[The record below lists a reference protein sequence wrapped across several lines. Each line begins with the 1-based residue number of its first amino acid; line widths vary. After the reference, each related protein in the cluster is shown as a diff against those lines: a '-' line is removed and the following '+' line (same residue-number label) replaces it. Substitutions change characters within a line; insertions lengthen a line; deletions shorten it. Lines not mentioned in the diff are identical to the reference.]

1 MRIYAWLAIIAQLCS
16 NSEPHT
22 IADTN
27 THTITHT
34 IADTITDTF
43 ADTIADTIADNRYCR
58 YRPGA
63 TILATFA
70 ATCEPFSF
78 FFT

>member
-1 MRIYAWLAIIAQLCS
+1 MHGLAIIAQLCS

-22 IADTN
+22 IADTL
-27 THTITHT
+27 
-34 IADTITDTF
+34 
-43 ADTIADTIADNRYCR
+43 ADTIADNRYCR

-70 ATCEPFSF
+70 ATCELFSF